1 MKVHNPLHNRY
12 IYFFFRSNLLDATL
26 IHPESY
32 ELAEWLLTSQ
42 GFSTKDIGTQ
52 NLRNHFL
59 NQIDIKA
66 VKKAMVDENIYS
78 ESKSQEISLLLLLL
92 LLYLSSNTLL
102 HFFGSFSEHNDI
114 DKGEN
119 NLDQVIEALQMEL
132 FADIRNSNP
141 ERKVCRVISFIYLY
155 MYVSFSKMMQKMR
168 KKRFFFP

>member
-141 ERKVCRVISFIYLY
+141 ERKVCRVIYFHIFVYISMFL
-155 MYVSFSKMMQKMR
+155 FQK
-168 KKRFFFP
+168 

>member
-1 MKVHNPLHNRY
+1 MF
-12 IYFFFRSNLLDATL
+12 IFFFRSNLLDATL

-78 ESKSQEISLLLLLL
+78 ESKSQEKKPLFMVP
-92 LLYLSSNTLL
+92 LS
-102 HFFGSFSEHNDI
+102 I
-114 DKGEN
+114 
-119 NLDQVIEALQMEL
+119 
-132 FADIRNSNP
+132 
-141 ERKVCRVISFIYLY
+141 
-155 MYVSFSKMMQKMR
+155 
-168 KKRFFFP
+168 

>member
-1 MKVHNPLHNRY
+1 MKVHNPLHKRY

-78 ESKSQEISLLLLLL
+78 ESKSQEKTHFLLFLF
-92 LLYLSSNTLL
+92 LYFSSNIPYCIFLGLFQSTMTLTKEKTIWIKL
-102 HFFGSFSEHNDI
+102 LKLYKWNFLLILEI
-114 DKGEN
+114 
-119 NLDQVIEALQMEL
+119 VIL
-132 FADIRNSNP
+132 N
-141 ERKVCRVISFIYLY
+141 ER
-155 MYVSFSKMMQKMR
+155 YVE
-168 KKRFFFP
+168 

>member
-1 MKVHNPLHNRY
+1 M
-12 IYFFFRSNLLDATL
+12 DATL

-78 ESKSQEISLLLLLL
+78 ESKSQEKTHFLWF
-92 LLYLSSNTLL
+92 LYLSSNSLL
-102 HFFGSFSEHNDI
+102 HFLGSFSEHNDI

-141 ERKVCRVISFIYLY
+141 ERKVCRVIYFIYLY
-155 MYVSFSKMMQKMR
+155 IYMFLFQK
-168 KKRFFFP
+168 

>member
-1 MKVHNPLHNRY
+1 MFRKRYQKIFFPFFIRKRSDKVCRKKNLIPSQSNKSLKNSWWNILLYWNALKFAIYLWKIWKKLCLTKYVILLKVHNPLHNRY

-78 ESKSQEISLLLLLL
+78 ESKSQEKK
-92 LLYLSSNTLL
+92 T
-102 HFFGSFSEHNDI
+102 FFMAPFSI
-114 DKGEN
+114 
-119 NLDQVIEALQMEL
+119 
-132 FADIRNSNP
+132 
-141 ERKVCRVISFIYLY
+141 
-155 MYVSFSKMMQKMR
+155 
-168 KKRFFFP
+168 